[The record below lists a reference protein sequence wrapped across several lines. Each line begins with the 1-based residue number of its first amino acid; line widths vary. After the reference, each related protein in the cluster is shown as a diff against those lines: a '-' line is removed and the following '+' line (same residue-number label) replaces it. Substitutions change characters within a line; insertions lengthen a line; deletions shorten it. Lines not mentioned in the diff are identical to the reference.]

1 MGDFKTSTFMYLLG
15 LAVVA
20 FVIAESVFFLVRA
33 YRRGRQLGMSKE
45 TLRTTITSSALF
57 TVAPALAVLATVLT
71 LAGALGIVLPW
82 IRLSVIGAIQ
92 YEVPAAEAA
101 IEATGAT
108 GGLTQEVTSPEAFSA
123 AAWVMTLGSILPL
136 VLVPFLLKK
145 IQKSVGK
152 VVSKDTKWGDTMAA
166 AAFIGLIS
174 AFIGRAILGSG
185 EADVRGDGAGVMSVI
200 ALVSSM
206 AFMFLLQWLCKK
218 FSWRKFE
225 PFAMPLSMFMAMGVV
240 MLLSA
245 VLPPEIAFIEWRG

>member
-1 MGDFKTSTFMYLLG
+1 MGDFKTSTFMYILG
-15 LAVVA
+15 LAIVA
-20 FVIAESVFFLVRA
+20 FVIAESLFFLIRA

-45 TLRTTITSSALF
+45 KLRTTITSSAVF
-57 TVAPALAVLATVLT
+57 TIAPALAIVATVLT

-101 IEATGAT
+101 IEAAGGA
-108 GGLTQEVTSPEAFSA
+108 GGLTQEITSPEMFSA

-152 VVSKDTKWGDTMAA
+152 VVAKDTKWGDTMAA
-166 AAFIGLIS
+166 AAFIGLIA

-185 EADVRGDGAGVMSVI
+185 DPEVQGDGAGVMSIV

-206 AFMFLLQWLCKK
+206 LFMFLLQWCCKK
-218 FSWRKFE
+218 FSWRKLE

-240 MLLSA
+240 MLASA

>member
-15 LAVVA
+15 LAIVA
-20 FVIAESVFFLVRA
+20 FVIAESLFFLIRA

-45 TLRTTITSSALF
+45 KLRTTITSSAVF
-57 TVAPALAVLATVLT
+57 TIAPALAIVATVLT

-92 YEVPAAEAA
+92 YEVPAAKAA
-101 IEATGAT
+101 IEAAGGV

-123 AAWVMTLGSILPL
+123 AAWVMTLGSVLPL

-185 EADVRGDGAGVMSVI
+185 EPDVIGDGAGVMSI
-200 ALVSSM
+200 TALVSSM
-206 AFMFLLQWLCKK
+206 IFMFILQWLCKK
-218 FSWRKFE
+218 FSLRKLE

-240 MLLSA
+240 MLASA
-245 VLPPEIAFIEWRG
+245 VLPDQIAFIEWRG